1 MVDAEFWRFSA
12 TISATMIGL
21 VFVGTFYYLDSGWE
35 SFKYFQGELEAL
47 SMKFARLIIAYFS
60 TVLLVSIV
68 QEPFFPRYVPLIAFL
83 GLAIATGAATKSV
96 SDELEG
102 FYDLS
107 NNSRIR
113 GGNIGNWIWFLIVFI
128 VPLSVYLWNQRP
140 DLLSAVLTYPVG
152 ASAVWVVFLALILG
166 YWYLL
171 QLLFLPYQTHKRER
185 DISERENKQD
195 VRKGKT
201 PTNQTWDDDQVQLAR
216 KRVMDGLQDE
226 GLTYQADK
234 LLSGEL
240 DEPALHSHPRVTDLG
255 DAMVHVQ
262 IPDDWAS
269 DLQLLN
275 KSCVLAQNVGVV
287 ALDSHYDLTGVEVRI
302 WRRQLLPEKERPD
315 DLLIL
320 KLRWEHNDLD
330 ALDDCMT
337 NPEEIR
343 ESASEILYNT
353 GLFPKELVN

>member
-1 MVDAEFWRFSA
+1 
-12 TISATMIGL
+12 
-21 VFVGTFYYLDSGWE
+21 
-35 SFKYFQGELEAL
+35 
-47 SMKFARLIIAYFS
+47 
-60 TVLLVSIV
+60 
-68 QEPFFPRYVPLIAFL
+68 
-83 GLAIATGAATKSV
+83 
-96 SDELEG
+96 
-102 FYDLS
+102 
-107 NNSRIR
+107 
-113 GGNIGNWIWFLIVFI
+113 
-128 VPLSVYLWNQRP
+128 
-140 DLLSAVLTYPVG
+140 
-152 ASAVWVVFLALILG
+152 
-166 YWYLL
+166 
-171 QLLFLPYQTHKRER
+171 
-185 DISERENKQD
+185 
-195 VRKGKT
+195 
-201 PTNQTWDDDQVQLAR
+201 
-216 KRVMDGLQDE
+216 MDGLQDE

-234 LLSGEL
+234 PLSGEL

-262 IPDDWAS
+262 IPDDWTS

-275 KSCVLAQNVGVV
+275 KSYVLAQNVGVV

-353 GLFPKELVN
+353 GLFPKGLVN